1 MTQVSKDFLE
11 YFSEVYETTED
22 KFTLTISEVFKVNG
36 SVKVVENVSTY
47 ELNNKLPVSFKE
59 KFLTLS
65 KIPILNKSLNQEK
78 ILNNIKGYE
87 NVVTSLDI
95 YNKYLKNTTLNILID
110 ESYEDKLLVYNK
122 SKIIINDSKYYFDEN
137 NYNVI
142 VLK

>member
-65 KIPILNKSLNQEK
+65 KIPILNKSLNPKK

>member
-11 YFSEVYETTED
+11 YFSEVYETTDD

-36 SVKVVENVSTY
+36 SVKVVENISTY

-59 KFLTLS
+59 KSLTLS
-65 KIPILNKSLNQEK
+65 KIPILNKSLNPK
-78 ILNNIKGYE
+78 KVLDNIKGYE

-122 SKIIINDSKYYFDEN
+122 SRIIINDSKYYFDED
-137 NYNVI
+137 NYIVI

>member
-65 KIPILNKSLNQEK
+65 KIPILNKSLNQKK

-87 NVVTSLDI
+87 NIVTSLNI
-95 YNKYLKNTTLNILID
+95 YDKYLKNTKFNILID
-110 ESYEDKLLVYNK
+110 ESYNDKILVYNK
-122 SKIIINDSKYYFDEN
+122 SKIIINESKYYFDEN
-137 NYNVI
+137 NYKVI